1 MEPWE
6 DEKNVFLDAFCRG
19 RGNDITDL
27 ESRDF
32 CSNGR
37 ARERGFSRCL
47 AAAAGRT
54 AAQR

>member
-37 ARERGFSRCL
+37 ARERGFSRYL